1 MSEQIKLNDETSSS
15 MGESYKWIVLL
26 ITTVGAF
33 MTPLDSSIVSIALP
47 TIARDLRI
55 DFAMVIWVPT
65 AYLLCLTV
73 LLTSFGRLA
82 DIKGRKPLFILG
94 FTIFTIAS
102 LLSSVS
108 QSGMQLIIFR
118 AIQGAGAAL
127 ISANSPAI
135 VTDVFPSN
143 ERGKALGVNTM
154 AVYVGLSIGPTLGG
168 LLVQSLGWRSIFY
181 INLPIGIFVITLSIL
196 KLKESMVRRSKQKFD
211 LMGAGTLSIGLTLL
225 LLALTFGGNYGW
237 GSPLILGLFTASGV
251 SLIIFIFLEK
261 GMAEDAVLDVS
272 LFLRNRLF
280 AAANF
285 SALLNYTSYFAVSF
299 LMSFYLQ
306 RVLNYSPTQAGLLLL
321 PMPLTMAALAPIS
334 GWASDKLGSRLLSSV
349 GMALICISLF
359 IFSTLNV
366 NSSGEDVLT
375 RLFILGVGMGLFSS
389 PNTSAVMGSVEK
401 QRLGLAGGV
410 LATMRFMGQSMSL
423 AIAGAVL
430 ATTVSP
436 NILSALFTGFGTEGE
451 AIAAAA
457 FIEGLHRVFL
467 VSASIAAIGVVT
479 SLVRGKGK

>member
-1 MSEQIKLNDETSSS
+1 MSEQIKPNNDTSTSID
-15 MGESYKWIVLL
+15 GSYKWIVLL

-47 TIARDLRI
+47 SIASDLRI
-55 DFAMVIWVPT
+55 DFTMVIWVPT

-73 LLTSFGRLA
+73 LLMSFGRLA
-82 DIKGRKPLFILG
+82 DIKGRKSLFILG
-94 FTIFTIAS
+94 FMIFTIAS

-108 QSGMQLIIFR
+108 QSGIQLIIFR
-118 AIQGAGAAL
+118 AVQGAGAAL

-154 AVYVGLSIGPTLGG
+154 AVYVGLSVGPTLGG

-181 INLPIGIFVITLSIL
+181 INLPIGIFVITLTLL
-196 KLKESMVRRSKQKFD
+196 KLKESMIKSSRQKFD
-211 LMGAGTLSIGLTLL
+211 LVGAGTLSVGLTLL

-237 GSPLILGLFTASGV
+237 GTPFILGLFTVSGV
-251 SLIIFIFLEK
+251 FLIVFIFLEK
-261 GMAEDAVLDVS
+261 KMAEDAMLDVS

-285 SALLNYTSYFAVSF
+285 SALLNYISYFAVGF

-306 RVLNYSPTQAGLLLL
+306 RVLGYLPTQAGLLLL
-321 PMPLTMAALAPIS
+321 PMPMMMAVIAPVS

-349 GMALICISLF
+349 GMALICVSLF
-359 IFSTLNV
+359 LFSTLNV
-366 NSSGEDVLT
+366 DSSWVDVLT
-375 RLFILGVGMGLFSS
+375 GLFILGVGMGLFSS

-401 QRLGLAGGV
+401 NRLGIAAGT

-423 AIAGAVL
+423 AITGAVL
-430 ATTVSP
+430 ATTMSAD
-436 NILSALFTGFGTEGE
+436 ILSALFTGLGTVSGI
-451 AIAAAA
+451 IAAVA
-457 FIEGLHRVFL
+457 FVEGLHRVFL
-467 VSASIAAIGVVT
+467 VSALIAAIGVFT
-479 SLVRGKGK
+479 SLVRGKSR

>member
-1 MSEQIKLNDETSSS
+1 MTRFLESLRKRSRHNWKLSNYVLEQIKLNNDTSLSID
-15 MGESYKWIVLL
+15 GSYKWIVLL

-47 TIARDLRI
+47 TIASDLRI
-55 DFAMVIWVPT
+55 DFTMVIWVPT

-108 QSGMQLIIFR
+108 QNGIQLIIFR

-154 AVYVGLSIGPTLGG
+154 AVYVGLSVGPTLGG

-181 INLPIGIFVITLSIL
+181 INLPIGIFVITLSLL
-196 KLKESMVRRSKQKFD
+196 KLKESTVLKSQQKFD
-211 LMGAGTLSIGLTLL
+211 LMGAGTLSIGLTML
-225 LLALTFGGNYGW
+225 LLALTFGGSYGW
-237 GSPLILGLFTASGV
+237 RTPFILSLFAASGV
-251 SLIIFIFLEK
+251 FLIVFIFLEK
-261 GMAEDAVLDVS
+261 RMAEDAVLDVS
-272 LFLRNRLF
+272 LFIRNRLF
-280 AAANF
+280 AAANL

-306 RVLNYSPTQAGLLLL
+306 RVLGYSPTQAGLLLL
-321 PMPLTMAALAPIS
+321 PMPLTMAVLAPIS
-334 GWASDKLGSRLLSSV
+334 V
-349 GMALICISLF
+349 GP
-359 IFSTLNV
+359 
-366 NSSGEDVLT
+366 LT
-375 RLFILGVGMGLFSS
+375 
-389 PNTSAVMGSVEK
+389 N
-401 QRLGLAGGV
+401 
-410 LATMRFMGQSMSL
+410 
-423 AIAGAVL
+423 
-430 ATTVSP
+430 
-436 NILSALFTGFGTEGE
+436 
-451 AIAAAA
+451 
-457 FIEGLHRVFL
+457 L
-467 VSASIAAIGVVT
+467 VHVY
-479 SLVRGKGK
+479 